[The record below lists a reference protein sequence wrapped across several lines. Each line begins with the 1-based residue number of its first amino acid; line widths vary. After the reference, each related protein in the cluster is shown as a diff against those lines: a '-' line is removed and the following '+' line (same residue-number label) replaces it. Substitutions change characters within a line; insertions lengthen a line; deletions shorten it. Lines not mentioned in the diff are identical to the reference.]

1 MTDRRVNPEYVRAV
15 AGLVN
20 RAPYLELLS
29 IRLEDLSWGGS
40 LMAIDLGEKH
50 LQPYGMVHGGVFA
63 SIVDAAAFWA
73 VFSQVEDEV
82 GLTTVEIKLNYLAP
96 AREGKLIARGR
107 SIKLGKSLG
116 LGEAR
121 VVDQEERLLAYG
133 TATMMCV
140 PMQLEGARDL
150 PPKWL

>member
-1 MTDRRVNPEYVRAV
+1 MNPEYVRAV

-63 SIVDAAAFWA
+63 SIVDAASFWA
-73 VFSQVEDEV
+73 VFSQVEDEI

-107 SIKLGKSLG
+107 CIKLGKSLG

-121 VVDQEERLLAYG
+121 VMDQEERLLAYG

-140 PMQLEGARDL
+140 SMQLEGARDL